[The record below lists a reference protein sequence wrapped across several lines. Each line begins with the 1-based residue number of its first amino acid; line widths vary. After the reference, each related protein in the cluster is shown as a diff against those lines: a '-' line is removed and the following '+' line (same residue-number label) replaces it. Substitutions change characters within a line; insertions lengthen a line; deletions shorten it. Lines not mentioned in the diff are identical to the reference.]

1 MDTFKRLSLNDWCM
15 IMNRHKWSVIEQANF
30 LRRTGEL
37 LARGYPIALA
47 IESIA
52 LQLPSRRKEELNGC
66 LVELKKGL
74 PFHDTLNNLGF
85 HKDLVGYVYFA
96 EQHGSFA
103 DALLEGSE
111 LALLKDKD
119 LRKLVKL
126 LQYPTL
132 LLVITGFLFFF
143 VENTLLPRFTT
154 LFSSLG
160 LEANFFTNVIYAF
173 DHYFPIVISTLLVF
187 LLVTVIYYLL
197 VFRKLSILQQRLQLV
212 RIPLVGRILK
222 LLFTHYFSIQL
233 SFLLSGGL
241 SVSEALLLFE
251 QNLRQPFYSHLAST
265 IKNRLITGE
274 TLESI
279 LESLTFF
286 EKEFP
291 MIVKHGQENGKL
303 EQELLF
309 FSKHCVT
316 NMEELIEK
324 RLTTIQPILYLFIGF
339 LVVSMYLAILLP
351 MFHLLDGI

>member
-1 MDTFKRLSLNDWCM
+1 MM
-15 IMNRHKWSVIEQANF
+15 MNRHKWKVNEQANF
-30 LRRTGEL
+30 LRRIGEL

-52 LQLPSRRKEELNGC
+52 LQLPSKRKEELNDC
-66 LVELKKGL
+66 LEELKKGQ
-74 PFHDTLNNLGF
+74 PFHVALNNLGF
-85 HKDLVGYVYFA
+85 QKDLVGYVYFA
-96 EQHGSFA
+96 EQHGCFA

-119 LRKLVKL
+119 LHKLLKL
-126 LQYPTL
+126 LQYPAVL
-132 LLVITGFLFFF
+132 IIITGFLFIF
-143 VENTLLPRFTT
+143 VENTLLPRFTS

-160 LEANFFTNVIYAF
+160 LEANFFMNVIYTF
-173 DHYFPIVISTLLVF
+173 DRYFPIVISILLF
-187 LLVTVIYYLL
+187 ILLLGAIYYLL
-197 VFRKLSILQQRLQLV
+197 IFRKLSILKQRVHLV
-212 RIPLVGRILK
+212 RIPIVGRILK

-251 QNLRQPFYSHLAST
+251 QNLRHPFYSHLAT
-265 IKNRLITGE
+265 AIKSKLITGE
-274 TLESI
+274 RLESI
-279 LESLTFF
+279 LATMLFF

-309 FSKHCVT
+309 FSRHCIT
-316 NMEELIEK
+316 IMEEMIQK
-324 RLTTIQPILYLFIGF
+324 RLSTIQPILYIIIGF